1 MDRPKTVLSQKGPL
15 AMNKLKIFVL
25 LIFLVL
31 VLFFSCE
38 NPFAPGLKQ
47 DFEGATLI
55 VTDQRTPEDVL
66 INFKYAYNFKDS
78 LVYADLLDS
87 SFLFISKN
95 FATEPITDLT
105 WGRDVDIKTTVG
117 LFRHFQ
123 TLNLTWE
130 GTVYARYLNEE
141 RTLKEIKKVFSLVID
156 GGREIPTIRGEALFV
171 FKKKVLSA
179 KDTSGIWRII
189 RWEDLSSF

>member
-1 MDRPKTVLSQKGPL
+1 MKRLSIAL
-15 AMNKLKIFVL
+15 LLLFALL
-25 LIFLVL
+25 LIFYA
-31 VLFFSCE
+31 CE
-38 NPFAPGLKQ
+38 NPFAPGLKRSF
-47 DFEGATLI
+47 DGNTLI
-55 VTDQRTPEDVL
+55 VTDQKSAEDVL

-95 FATEPITDLT
+95 FATEPVTDLT

-117 LFRHFQ
+117 MFRHFQ

-130 GTVYARYLNEE
+130 GTVYARYLNDQ
-141 RTLKEIKKVFSLVID
+141 RTLKEIKKVFSLVLD

-171 FKKKVLSA
+171 FKKKILS
-179 KDTSGIWRII
+179 KNDTTGIWRII